1 MVALVILL
9 KAIQQH
15 SLRSFIL
22 WSALTF
28 GAALGIAGWWY
39 VRNGLLYG
47 DPLLWKVHLE
57 LVPRREP
64 MPSLG
69 QLYRHEFGSLETSFW
84 AVFGWMNI
92 PVQEWIHCILR
103 LLTRVAALGLL
114 KMALIP
120 PFSKLRTVQS
130 TARGTSGQNQDRRK
144 WNLGLRTED
153 FGLWT
158 TLLWLAILFLSLLH
172 FMRVQPGAQ
181 GRYLFPGISAISL
194 LLLLGLIQWVPR
206 KLRSSLA
213 GGVAGGLFLLAL
225 LCPFVYIV
233 PAYSRPPILSPEQIP
248 DDLNRLAVNFGG
260 QVALLGAR
268 VGRQAL
274 HPGQKAEVTLCWE
287 SLTEMDRDYSVFLH
301 LFGRDNSFGSPQDRE
316 RVGQLDIYPG
326 VGAYPTSLWQAGDI
340 ICDSYEVPITDKV
353 TTPVAARVEVGLY
366 ERESMERLPPLN
378 STGRPVGQ
386 VIVGRAKIVP
396 RQWPQ
401 YEIETP
407 LHFKLGRTGAVRDRF
422 ALRGYDLAPP
432 EVRPGEELHLT
443 LYWQALEDGDRDYTV
458 FVHLLDQEGQMWDQA
473 DAQPLSGDYP
483 TSFWGQ
489 GELIRD
495 RHVLSLPPQAPPGTY
510 KIEVGMY
517 LLATG
522 ERLPVRDAEGIR
534 IAGDRIVIEIRG
546 QNAEGLSLGS

>member
-120 PFSKLRTVQS
+120 PLSKLRTVQS

-206 KLRSSLA
+206 KLRSLLA

-316 RVGQLDIYPG
+316 RVGQMDIYPG
-326 VGAYPTSLWQAGDI
+326 VGAYPTSLWQVGDI
-340 ICDSYEVPITDKV
+340 ICDSYEVPITDEV

-378 STGRPVGQ
+378 GAGRPVGQ
-386 VIVGRAKIVP
+386 VIVGRVKVVP

-407 LHFKLGRTGAVRDRF
+407 LHFKLGRTGAVQDRF
-422 ALRGYDLAPP
+422 ALRGYDLAPT

-458 FVHLLDQEGQMWDQA
+458 FVHLLDQEEQMWDQA